1 MDLLKND
8 AYYFNTRK
16 LELKEN
22 LGNSCCSGNE
32 GIIHLI
38 GNAGDFFGKHNVG
51 CIVVEGNCG
60 DFAADSQGQFFSKYG
75 HGKRYSCKPALFYVS
90 GSVGSFFGQGNA
102 REGICYATDIGP
114 YCGFE
119 NKGVII
125 GRRIAD
131 VPNEWIDKLEE
142 KNGTIVALDEIICK
156 RPSKNIIEPLDPKA
170 EGYAKAKEYIN
181 KLNALLEN
189 FGFTELK
196 INYEAILGAKYARMY
211 RLGWVKKDNNLK
223 KYGEDWF
230 HYVFQ
235 QMKIE
240 NEVAEKIL
248 TKLSNISG
256 ALDEEKELRAI
267 EDLLKKLFKNKNN
280 SV

>member
-1 MDLLKND
+1 
-8 AYYFNTRK
+8 
-16 LELKEN
+16 
-22 LGNSCCSGNE
+22 
-32 GIIHLI
+32 
-38 GNAGDFFGKHNVG
+38 
-51 CIVVEGNCG
+51 
-60 DFAADSQGQFFSKYG
+60 
-75 HGKRYSCKPALFYVS
+75 
-90 GSVGSFFGQGNA
+90 
-102 REGICYATDIGP
+102 
-114 YCGFE
+114 
-119 NKGVII
+119 
-125 GRRIAD
+125 
-131 VPNEWIDKLEE
+131 
-142 KNGTIVALDEIICK
+142 
-156 RPSKNIIEPLDPKA
+156 
-170 EGYAKAKEYIN
+170 
-181 KLNALLEN
+181 LEN

-196 INYEAILGAKYARMY
+196 INYAAILGAKYARMY